1 MKEYIDF
8 LYDKKTEYKKLED
21 KSMMMTYKIL
31 MNSLYGSMLI
41 RVENFRDFKIITN
54 SKRVA
59 FYSKR
64 PNFNSRVI
72 INEDFTIVEMN

>member
-8 LYDKKTEYKKLED
+8 LYSKKTEYKKLGD

-41 RVENFRDFKIITN
+41 KVEIFKDFKIITN
-54 SKRVA
+54 PKQA
-59 FYSKR
+59 
-64 PNFNSRVI
+64 
-72 INEDFTIVEMN
+72 DF